1 MEAGKADTF
10 GTDVMEVDE
19 DMTLDLVL
27 TSITGTE
34 AVALF
39 LRPDLAGTQ
48 DTLISVS
55 DWEAVDAAL
64 STVGAGAGS
73 LDSELLNLKD
83 KKEAA
88 PTRRTAPHRGKG
100 VCKYSHI
107 RFKVSRIKNI
117 DPPSHKY

>member
-1 MEAGKADTF
+1 MEAGKADPF

-19 DMTLDLVL
+19 DVMLDLVL

-39 LRPDLAGTQ
+39 LWPDLAGTQ

-64 STVGAGAGS
+64 STVGA
-73 LDSELLNLKD
+73 
-83 KKEAA
+83 
-88 PTRRTAPHRGKG
+88 
-100 VCKYSHI
+100 
-107 RFKVSRIKNI
+107 
-117 DPPSHKY
+117 